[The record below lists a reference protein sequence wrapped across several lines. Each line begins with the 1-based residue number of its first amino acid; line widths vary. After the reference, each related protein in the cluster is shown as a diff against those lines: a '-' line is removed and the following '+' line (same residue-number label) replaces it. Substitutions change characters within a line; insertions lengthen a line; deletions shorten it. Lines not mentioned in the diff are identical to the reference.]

1 MLTFPAL
8 STGAVAQY
16 PLPLSYTS
24 PVEIIRFIDGTDQRF
39 MARGKSLRSWH
50 VQLSFLNEDEIH
62 QLENFFESLRGQYS
76 LFYFPDPYSGLT
88 VPNCV
93 IGESTL
99 VTDYLATDLSSSSFW
114 VVETN
119 GFLVARNV

>member
-1 MLTFPAL
+1 MLTFPTL

-16 PLPLSYTS
+16 PLPISYTS

-39 MARGKSLRSWH
+39 VSRGRSLRSWH
-50 VQLSFLNEDEIH
+50 VQLSFVNDDEIA
-62 QLENFFESLRGQYS
+62 QLEDFFGALGGQYS
-76 LFYFPDPYSGLT
+76 QFAFPDPYSGQL

-93 IGESTL
+93 MGDSAL
-99 VTDYLATDLSSSSFW
+99 VTDYLATDLASASLW

-119 GFLVARNV
+119 G

>member
-1 MLTFPAL
+1 MLTFPLL

-39 MARGKSLRSWH
+39 LSRAKSLRTWQ
-50 VQLSFLNEDEIH
+50 VKLSFVNEDEIS
-62 QLENFFESLRGQYS
+62 QLETFFETLGGQYS
-76 LFYFPDPYSGLT
+76 LFAFPDPYSGQL

-93 IGESTL
+93 MGETAL
-99 VTDYLATDLSSSSFW
+99 VTDYLATDLSSSTFW

-119 GFLVARNV
+119 G

>member
-1 MLTFPAL
+1 MLTFPLL

-39 MARGKSLRSWH
+39 ASRGGALRSWH
-50 VQLSFLNEDEIH
+50 IQLSFINEDEIH
-62 QLENFFESLRGQYS
+62 QIETFFETMGGQYS
-76 LFYFPDPYSGLT
+76 LFAFPDPYSGQI

-93 IGESTL
+93 MGESAL
-99 VTDYLATDLSSSSFW
+99 VTDYLATDLSSASFW

-119 GFLVARNV
+119 G